1 MLWPYARE
9 TGSRREPVRID
20 RWLPS
25 GARKLERHVIDVP
38 VDLRTALAAI
48 ACLRLGEIPVVR
60 GLFAIRGIPHQ
71 AETTLLEFF
80 GTSPFLILDEDPG
93 REVVFGVLGPFWQL
107 RHGHLPRHVART
119 PQEFQESLA
128 RGRMAAIG
136 NFRVDP
142 GASASRLWTETWVF
156 APGAGQAI
164 PFATYWMVVGPF
176 SAWIRRMM
184 LRAASRCARGA
195 SAV

>member
-1 MLWPYARE
+1 VLWPYASDTR
-9 TGSRREPVRID
+9 SRREPVRID

-38 VDLRTALAAI
+38 ADLRTALAAI
-48 ACLRLGEIPVVR
+48 ANLRLGDIPVVR
-60 GLFAIRGIPHQ
+60 SLFAIRGIPYQ
-71 AETTLLEFF
+71 AETTLCEFF

-93 REVVFGVLGPFWQL
+93 REVVFGVLGPFWQF
-107 RHGHLPRHVART
+107 RPEHLPHHVART
-119 PQEFQESLA
+119 PQEFRESLA
-128 RGRMAAIG
+128 RNRMAAIG

-164 PFATYWMVVGPF
+164 LFATYWMVVGPF